1 MVARAAG
8 RRLPRRIA
16 QMVAQLTRQRR
27 VDHTASQLRQQA
39 ALAGDLLGRK
49 ALQGVLQRVRRQQA
63 SQTVLQLLGRLGAT
77 LSFLGAA
84 APPSRLLGHLLH
96 DDGSFPGRA
105 RVRMSGSRGGC
116 PPRLPQNRACAVH
129 TRLLGTAGYEP
140 RRRPLSTTSIYP
152 HSIASC
158 PWVGATISSCQSR
171 CSITSESSPR
181 SVKNRVRRALS
192 TCGIWL
198 SAHRDLRPA

>member
-1 MVARAAG
+1 MDIGLRHAELARPDRPASYAQHNETWTASLPHVFLES
-8 RRLPRRIA
+8 RFRLRLPSHPASRR
-16 QMVAQLTRQRR
+16 R
-27 VDHTASQLRQQA
+27 SCLR
-39 ALAGDLLGRK
+39 L
-49 ALQGVLQRVRRQQA
+49 VV
-63 SQTVLQLLGRLGAT
+63 GAIN
-77 LSFLGAA
+77 LHRGL
-84 APPSRLLGHLLH
+84 APPSCWSCWAH
-96 DDGSFPGRA
+96 
-105 RVRMSGSRGGC
+105 SGSRGGC

-140 RRRPLSTTSIYP
+140 RRRPLSMTLTYP

-158 PWVGATISSCQSR
+158 GWVGATISSCQSR

-198 SAHRDLRPA
+198 SAHRDLRPV